1 MSVCRTQLRDL
12 QTDMATHGAT
22 VTYAINVLPA
32 AERMREWLYE
42 QHVTMMHPERAALGQ
57 IFRNGKW
64 MDDRRDLAEYV
75 PEIAMALDAIAKAEG
90 RS

>member
-12 QTDMATHGAT
+12 QTDMATHGAK
-22 VTYAINVLPA
+22 VTYAINEQGYIDAVFIVGAKGIKKEYWDSVLSA

-57 IFRNGKW
+57 TFRNGKW
-64 MDDRRDLAEYV
+64 RAR
-75 PEIAMALDAIAKAEG
+75 P
-90 RS
+90 